1 MSCDELYERLT
12 DLAEGTL
19 QDDLCVE
26 VERHL
31 AECAD
36 CQHVRE
42 DLKDLARLCREVAER
57 PAMPEHVR
65 ARIAL
70 LLAEDDTP
78 PRRPQA

>member
-12 DLAEGTL
+12 DLAEGQL
-19 QDDLCVE
+19 QDDLCGE

-36 CQHVRE
+36 CQHVRQ
-42 DLKDLARLCREVAER
+42 DLEDLARLCREVAER
-57 PAMPEHVR
+57 PAMPAQVR
-65 ARIAL
+65 ARIAV
-70 LLAEDDTP
+70 LLAEDDAP